1 MSDYNKISNKL
12 KELREEKNYTLEF
25 IAEKLDVNKS
35 TILRWENG
43 ETAKIKLPIIEAIAK
58 IFNVSPAWLLG
69 YDVPKYEKNQKSNA
83 IRIPVLGT
91 IPAGIP
97 IEAIEEIEDYEE
109 ISADL
114 FKGNH
119 EYFAIKVRGNSMY
132 PKYLSGDT
140 LIVLKQNDCESGDDC
155 IVFVNGNDATFKKI
169 IKNEYGITLQPINIE
184 KYEPKFYTNK
194 EIENLPI
201 RILGVV
207 KEIRRK
213 I

>member
-1 MSDYNKISNKL
+1 MNNENKISSRL
-12 KELREEKNYTLEF
+12 KELRKEKNYTLEF
-25 IAEKLDVNKS
+25 IAEKLNVNKS

-43 ETAKIKLPIIEAIAK
+43 ETAKIKLPIIDAIAK

-69 YDVPKYEKNQKSNA
+69 YDVPKFEKNQKSNA
-83 IRIPVLGT
+83 IRIPVLGI
-91 IPAGIP
+91 IPAGVP

-109 ISADL
+109 ISEDL
-114 FKGNH
+114 FKGNR
-119 EYFAIKVRGNSMY
+119 EYFAIKVKGNSMF
-132 PKYLSGDT
+132 PKYLNGDT

-169 IKNEYGITLQPINIE
+169 IKSELGITLQPINLDE
-184 KYEPKFYTNK
+184 FEPTFYTNK
-194 EIENLPI
+194 QIEELPVKI
-201 RILGVV
+201 IGVV